1 MSRDLPATEY
11 GLDVPRALIVLV
23 ALALASCG
31 GETPAAT
38 SPPVVEAPTPPTLV
52 EPPPPAPPPDPGR
65 AVAVARGGAFGCALR
80 ANGRVACWGQNSEGQ
95 LGQGHTDPVE
105 GAREVVGLED
115 AFALA
120 ATASSACAV
129 RGGGSVVCWG
139 EARNGELGGRHE
151 ESSGGRLV
159 TIAGV
164 AGADAIWGGESR
176 YCARAASGTMCWG
189 SRTPALDVDVD
200 RALYST
206 PPHRVALEGVERL
219 SLGWRG
225 FAFLRDGRVLRWEG
239 VAGAPTELTGVRAAF
254 AFSDGAYL
262 ALADGRVVRT
272 RPDSEPLEVPGLR
285 GARELGGS
293 SHRVHGLDEDGRLL
307 VVSRY
312 VDVPPTVER
321 AEGLLSIA
329 PGEGDPLAVTRE
341 GGVRTWRQTDSTGR
355 HLAAVEVVL
364 PPTGVTAP
372 APQAPTG
379 PLPRWCELEV
389 RAVTPSEAPSLTAL
403 WEALVRDRHYD
414 DPGPVDEAEARRWL
428 CQAFRP
434 GTAECETRG
443 PILFQ
448 KSDYRG
454 TAVAWSGPAGTL
466 RWVDR
471 LGLVSDGTEEASVVE
486 RAEVRSASPLEVML
500 EYSEQEIDCFGE
512 EGDETCGLA
521 EVRRRAFVVIEHGA
535 TVLIAE
541 LDLSASDMHRL
552 GVSPDT
558 LAAPRMRV
566 EEGSVIV
573 EACGGRASRP
583 LPGAEAA
590 TPLPTSPAPGGVTVA
605 LPIEPPPTPAASSTA
620 APAGPSPTAAEVEAA
635 ASRCGAGFSRIGA
648 GDLPGARV
656 EIEAA
661 LEVLERGEG
670 DRARRALGACLYNL
684 GRVEEGE
691 GDVPGARAAY
701 RRSLEVRP
709 HATVEERLRGLGG

>member
-1 MSRDLPATEY
+1 VPSRSGYAP
-11 GLDVPRALIVLV
+11 DVKRAVAVLLL
-23 ALALASCG
+23 LAAAACG
-31 GETPAAT
+31 GESAPVTSGPVVAAPEPPRVPEPPAA
-38 SPPVVEAPTPPTLV
+38 P
-52 EPPPPAPPPDPGR
+52 EPDPDPGR
-65 AVAVARGGAFGCALR
+65 AIAVARGAAFACALR

-105 GAREVVGLED
+105 GAREVVELED
-115 AFALA
+115 ATALA
-120 ATASSACAV
+120 ATSTSACAV
-129 RGGGSVVCWG
+129 RRVGTVVCWG
-139 EARNGELGGRHE
+139 QARNGELGGRHE

-176 YCARAASGTMCWG
+176 YCARGTSGTMCWG

-262 ALADGRVVRT
+262 ALADGRVMRT
-272 RPDSEPLEVPGLR
+272 PPDGEPVEVPGLR

-293 SHRVHGLDEDGRLL
+293 SYRVHGLDEEGRLL

-312 VDVPPTVER
+312 ADAPPTVER

-355 HLAAVEVVL
+355 QLAAVDIVL
-364 PPTGVTAP
+364 PPTGVSAP

-403 WEALVRDRHYD
+403 WEALVRDPHDD
-414 DPGPVDEAEARRWL
+414 DPGPVDEAQARRWL
-428 CQAFRP
+428 CEAFRG
-434 GTAECETRG
+434 GTAECDMEG

-471 LGLVSDGTEEASVVE
+471 LGLVSDGTEEASAIE

-500 EYSEQEIDCFGE
+500 EYSEQELDCFGE
-512 EGDETCGLA
+512 EDDETCGMA
-521 EVRRRAFVVIEHGA
+521 EVRRRAFVVLEHGA
-535 TVLIAE
+535 VVLIAE
-541 LDLSASDMHRL
+541 LELDATVMHRA
-552 GVSPDT
+552 GISPYS
-558 LAAPRMRV
+558 LAGPRMRV
-566 EEGSVIV
+566 EEGSVVV

-583 LPGAEAA
+583 LPAAAPA
-590 TPLPTSPAPGGVTVA
+590 TPLPTSAMPAGVTVA
-605 LPIEPPPTPAASSTA
+605 PPVEVPPAPSTPGAAPTAGTPPTS
-620 APAGPSPTAAEVEAA
+620 AELEAA
-635 ASRCGAGFSRIGA
+635 ASRCGQGFSRIGA

-661 LEVLERGEG
+661 LGVLSRGEG
-670 DRARRALGACLYNL
+670 ERARRAFGACLYNL

-691 GDVPGARAAY
+691 GDTEAARAAY

-709 HATVEERLRGLGG
+709 HPTVEERLRGLGG